1 MGTKDIKLGT
11 LMGGLA
17 WLRDAALV
25 TLGTPPGSPE
35 RRQKLDEL
43 SATLGRAKQAAA
55 GYRGKMA
62 DELRLGVQAAE
73 LGVNRL
79 RRRSTERE
87 AQEGG
92 GDEARESG
100 PGERVHPRR
109 RSLPRGGER

>member
-79 RRRSTERE
+79 RRRSSEQE
-87 AQEGG
+87 AQES
-92 GDEARESG
+92 GDKAREDGS
-100 PGERVHPRR
+100 GERVHPRR